1 MEKTYNVQF
10 TQPFN
15 MVISG
20 SSNTG
25 KSEWVFRLIENAAI
39 MISPPVDLIIYCFKE
54 YQPRFKDIK
63 GVNFHSGFD
72 ESLISKE
79 KLQGRSVLLILDDLM
94 TTIDSDILLNI
105 FTVLSHHR
113 KINPI
118 FICHNLYFSGLKCMR
133 TISLN
138 TAYNVIMKN
147 PRDKSSIEC
156 LGRQMFPG
164 QSKFFMESY
173 NFATRKSYSYLV
185 IDSKPTQDDDLRLRT
200 NVFPGEQMICF
211 IPNKKK

>member
-54 YQPRFKDIK
+54 YQSRFKDIK

-79 KLQGRSVLLILDDLM
+79 KLQDRSVLLILDDLM